1 MGYQRSLLRLKFE
14 NSDFDGLEVTCRR
27 MPVEDLFQAMK
38 LAESGDSIAER
49 KAALEEVFP
58 VLARGIVEWNLESEQ
73 GKPVMI
79 RPETFASLDLP
90 FIRAILDAWMDAS
103 AGVSRPLSTPSKD
116 GDSFPEGS
124 IPMETLSASP
134 LS

>member
-1 MGYQRSLLRLKFE
+1 
-14 NSDFDGLEVTCRR
+14 